1 MKIDYLYCL
10 IDYVKCL
17 KYNQMQDV
25 KYLAN
30 QNITVYTPIVDPSL
44 LQDLPLKIQ
53 IEDPSKSNQR
63 Q

>member
-1 MKIDYLYCL
+1 MLVPVL
-10 IDYVKCL
+10 T
-17 KYNQMQDV
+17 
-25 KYLAN
+25 
-30 QNITVYTPIVDPSL
+30 QNFTSVEYSTTCKVPTVYTPIVDPSL